1 MADLQPLKAFRKRQ
15 VVDTSTA
22 ETIGRV
28 TAVQVDPRTSRMIG
42 FLVKGD
48 AKGAL
53 PLSATQGT
61 GPDAITVA
69 SADAVQADGPRGA
82 TDADARGSLVLDEGG
97 TALGEADDLL
107 VDDDG
112 AVVAVVIDGKPVT
125 TRLLGIGGYAVVVAR
140 PT

>member
-1 MADLQPLKAFRKRQ
+1 MADLQPVKSFRKRQ

-28 TAVQVDPRTSRMIG
+28 VAVQVDPRTSRIIG
-42 FLVKGD
+42 FLVKGSVS
-48 AKGAL
+48 GAL

-69 SADAVQADGPRGA
+69 SRTAVVADGPRGV

-97 TALGEADDLL
+97 TALGKLEDLL
-107 VDDDG
+107 ADPDG
-112 AVVAVVIDGKPVT
+112 AVVAAVIDGQAIEV
-125 TRLLGIGGYAVVVAR
+125 RLLGIGSYAVVVAR
-140 PT
+140 S